1 MGEIDYDINAKCQ
14 YFVTPVLNH
23 NFVYES
29 RGAVL
34 MSCDVN
40 LRCTMCGEMAHAINA
55 KSQHSI
61 THVLNKL
68 VLRRVVKS
76 VLMHCEL
83 RCEFYCAVTILVT

>member
-23 NFVYES
+23 DFVDES

-40 LRCTMCGEMAHAINA
+40 LRCTMCGEMTHDINA

-61 THVLNKL
+61 THVLKTV

-76 VLMHCEL
+76 VLMHCEV
-83 RCEFYCAVTILVT
+83 RCELNCAMTILVT

>member
-23 NFVYES
+23 DFVDES
-29 RGAVL
+29 LGAVL

-40 LRCTMCGEMAHAINA
+40 LRCTMCCEMTHDINA

-61 THVLNKL
+61 THELNKL
-68 VLRRVVKS
+68 ILRRVVKS
-76 VLMHCEL
+76 VLMPCEV
-83 RCEFYCAVTILVT
+83 RCEVNCEVTVLVT